1 MREPLKARA
10 RDADGCSV
18 RVTILG
24 FVGVLWGGA
33 IIASGILDRTQAPD
47 ASQAIG
53 DLIALTFGA
62 LILALGAR
70 TLVRR
75 YR

>member
-10 RDADGCSV
+10 AAADGCSV

-47 ASQAIG
+47 ASHVLG
-53 DLIALTFGA
+53 DLMALTFGA

-70 TLVRR
+70 ALVRR